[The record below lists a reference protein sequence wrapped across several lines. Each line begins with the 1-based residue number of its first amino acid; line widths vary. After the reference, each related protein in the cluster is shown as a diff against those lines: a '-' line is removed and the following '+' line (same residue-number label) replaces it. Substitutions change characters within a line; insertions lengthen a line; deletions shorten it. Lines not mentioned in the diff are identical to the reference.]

1 VTAPA
6 ATGKAGRLTISP
18 APRVDGKRSAH
29 VAARIVDDVTAMGWP
44 VGAVVGSEA
53 QLLERYDVS
62 RAVFR
67 EAVRLVEHQ
76 QVARMRRGPGGGLV
90 VTEPTAD
97 AVAEAFV
104 VYLRRVRAGYDEV
117 SAARMVLEDISC
129 ALASSRVGAHDAA
142 PLQDATTDG
151 VAFHRTVAGLSRNP
165 AVELFVDVV
174 GGAARLYSRD
184 GSRAATAQTVRAHAL
199 IADAIVGGAVHLA
212 QSRMRRHLRTE
223 ADDVRCRR
231 ATRQLLPDDAVLTEV
246 GDDKRAQAVAR
257 DIVQVIDA
265 KHLGPGELLGSERA
279 LMERAGVS
287 RGVLREAVRLLEH
300 HHVVRMRRGPG
311 GGLFVV
317 EPSAAAIVDSAA
329 IYLAW
334 RGARRAD
341 LAELRVGVAA
351 ARHERNRVLDVVS
364 LVLARLSAAPPAAT

>member
-1 VTAPA
+1 MAPV
-6 ATGKAGRLTISP
+6 ATGKAGRLTIST
-18 APRVDGKRSAH
+18 ASRVDGKRSAH

-53 QLLERYDVS
+53 ELLARYDVS

-76 QVARMRRGPGGGLV
+76 QVARMRRGPGGGLLV
-90 VTEPTAD
+90 AEPTAD

-104 VYLRRVRAGYDEV
+104 VYLRRVRARLDEV
-117 SAARMVLEDISC
+117 LAARLVLEDISC
-129 ALASSRVGAHDAA
+129 AFAVARARAHDASS
-142 PLQDATTDG
+142 LHDTETDG

-184 GSRAATAQTVRAHAL
+184 GHRAATARTARAHAL
-199 IADAIVGGAVHLA
+199 IAEAIVGGDAHLA

-223 ADDVRCRR
+223 ADDLRCRR
-231 ATRQLLPDDAVLTEV
+231 ATRHLLPDDVVLTEV
-246 GDDKRAQAVAR
+246 DDDKRAQAVAR
-257 DIVQVIDA
+257 DIVQWIDA
-265 KHLGPGELLGSERA
+265 KHLRPGELLGSERA

-341 LAELRVGVAA
+341 LAELRDGIAG
-351 ARHERNRVLDVVS
+351 ARHEPNRVLDVVS
-364 LVLARLSAAPPAAT
+364 LVLARLSGAPPAAT